1 MELIG
6 HVKNYDWGKLGK
18 DSLVAQLMV
27 ANGLTEKIEDDVPY
41 AELWMG
47 VHPNGQSIVKRSGQ
61 PISSILDENL
71 SFLFKV
77 LSVRKPLSIQVHPN
91 KVSELLQ
98 LSWKLHLIWYYF
110 WSTFV

>member
-6 HVKNYDWGKLGK
+6 HVKNYDWGKLGE
-18 DSLVAQLMV
+18 DSLVAQLMM
-27 ANGLTEKIEDDVPY
+27 ANGSLDKIEKDIPY

-47 VHPNGQSIVKRSGQ
+47 VHPNGESILKESGK
-61 PISSILDENL
+61 PISTILNDNL

-91 KVSELLQ
+91 KV
-98 LSWKLHLIWYYF
+98 KKDFVHRKFTLIY
-110 WSTFV
+110 